1 MAVYKVVEYGDK
13 VLKDKAREVAK
24 INQSILK
31 LLDNM
36 KDTMYAYKGVGL
48 AAPQVGVSKRVVVID
63 VGEGLVEL
71 INPVITNTFGE
82 ETEAEG
88 CLSLPGIV
96 GDVTRA
102 ANVTVRGLNRKGEEI
117 TLSGSGY
124 LARAIQHEV
133 DHLDGV
139 LFIDKA
145 RNVHRERV

>member
-1 MAVYKVVEYGDK
+1 MAVYKVVEYGDS
-13 VLKDKAREVAK
+13 VLKDKAKEVVK

-48 AAPQVGVSKRVVVID
+48 AAPQVGVSKRVIVLD

-71 INPVITNTFGE
+71 INPVVTNTFGE
-82 ETEAEG
+82 ETETEG
-88 CLSLPGIV
+88 CLSLPGII
-96 GDVTRA
+96 GDVIRA
-102 ANVTVRGLNRKGEEI
+102 ANVTVRGLNRNGEEI

-124 LARAIQHEV
+124 FARAIQHEV

-145 RNVHRERV
+145 RNVHREKV